1 MSNSHKRSQSSFS
14 KKINQGIINKV
25 NIEKVCRDLKKKI
38 LSFQTIDTGMFHLPL
53 LTLANEKYN

>member
-25 NIEKVCRDLKKKI
+25 NIEKVCQDLKKKNFKF
-38 LSFQTIDTGMFHLPL
+38 S
-53 LTLANEKYN
+53 NY